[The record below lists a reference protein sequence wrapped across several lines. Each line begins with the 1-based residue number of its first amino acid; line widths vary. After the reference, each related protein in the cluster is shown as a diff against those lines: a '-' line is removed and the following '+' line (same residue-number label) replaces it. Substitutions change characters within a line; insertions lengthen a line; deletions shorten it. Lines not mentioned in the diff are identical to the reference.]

1 MCDGEP
7 TLSALRILADHA
19 SDGEGQLEAL
29 LALGISEPDAY
40 RFMNFMPSGLAR
52 VIVEGFGIE
61 VADEASVALG
71 DDQFISFSLA
81 RQPLYG
87 MAVDLGRAHQERGV
101 LPHDI
106 FRKIVEGTAE
116 INSLDN
122 LLNAGGD
129 PEGSVIAVCFCD
141 SRLANFVIDPSA
153 PGPRLEA
160 VQPAGPTGL
169 SRLWKRWRRA

>member
-7 TLSALRILADHA
+7 TMSALRILAAHVGDEA
-19 SDGEGQLEAL
+19 AQLTAL
-29 LALGISEPDAY
+29 VELGLSEPDAH
-40 RFMNFMPSGLAR
+40 RFVSFMPSGLAR

-71 DDQFISFSLA
+71 GDQFISFSLA
-81 RQPLYG
+81 KQPLYG

-101 LPHDI
+101 LPNDI
-106 FRKIVEGTAE
+106 FREIVGGTAE

-122 LLNAGGD
+122 LLNGGGD
-129 PEGSVIAVCFCD
+129 PEGGVIAVCFCD

-153 PGPRLEA
+153 PRPHLEA
-160 VQPAGPTGL
+160 LQPPGPTGL